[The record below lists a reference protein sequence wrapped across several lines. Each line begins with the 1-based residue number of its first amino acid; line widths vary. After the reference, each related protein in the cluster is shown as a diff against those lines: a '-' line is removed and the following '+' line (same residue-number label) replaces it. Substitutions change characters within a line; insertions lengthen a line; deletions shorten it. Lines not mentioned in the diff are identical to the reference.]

1 MNLSVSVTEEREKE
15 RNEMEGGGTF
25 ARGTHAH
32 SFLLHA
38 RHHGTQLEH
47 DCTIEC

>member
-25 ARGTHAH
+25 ARGNMHIP
-32 SFLLHA
+32 SCYM
-38 RHHGTQLEH
+38 H
-47 DCTIEC
+47 DTMVHN